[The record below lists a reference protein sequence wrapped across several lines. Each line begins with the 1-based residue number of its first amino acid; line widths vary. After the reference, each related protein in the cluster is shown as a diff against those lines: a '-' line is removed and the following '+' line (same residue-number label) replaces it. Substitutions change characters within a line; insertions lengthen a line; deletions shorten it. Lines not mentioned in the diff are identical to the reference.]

1 MQQSFISDRSL
12 YNGQKNT
19 VIHLVEKMADIQ
31 IDDPGCVEPEF
42 SKTAFQSLMTA
53 STFAKGKA

>member
-19 VIHLVEKMADIQ
+19 VIHLVEKMADVQ
-31 IDDPGCVEPEF
+31 IDENC
-42 SKTAFQSLMTA
+42 TTSLIRIQA
-53 STFAKGKA
+53 A